1 MAEVQKHVTLTLTHQ
16 EFFLI
21 KSAVEE
27 LLNDSDLIW
36 GNCHEECYEN
46 FVTRT
51 PLYDEAK
58 CLADRLEKIE
68 QTEVITH

>member
-1 MAEVQKHVTLTLTHQ
+1 MPTTSLTITLTHQ

-36 GNCHEECYEN
+36 GNCDVPDGE
-46 FVTRT
+46 R
-51 PLYDEAK
+51 LYDEAK

-68 QTEVITH
+68 QMEVITH